1 MRLHL
6 PISEF
11 VKHIQSEDEVLDP
24 SILIETI
31 VYDTRKIANQK
42 SSVFFALEG
51 SFRDGHTFIEEGY
64 QKGIRIFVVNKNKD
78 LPELKNAVFL
88 RVHSPIQALQA
99 LALQHRLKYKL
110 PIIAITGSVGK
121 TTVKEWIYH
130 LLSDSLTIV
139 RSPKSYNSQ
148 LGVALSLLEINENHQ
163 LALIEAGISE
173 PGEMKLLEQM
183 IQPSFGLFTSFGRA
197 HAHSFP
203 SKETHLQEKLSLFT
217 QVKQTWIHE
226 SIELS
231 KDEVQQ
237 IQATLVHEK
246 EYQTLLQHSPFQDKV
261 SLHNLSLALAIAY
274 QFEKEENKLIEK
286 IKSLPRLAL
295 RMETFEGI
303 HQTTI
308 INDAYNMDLD
318 ALTQSLEYQ
327 ISISENKN
335 RFAILAT
342 DGLSEIQVNQI
353 KSILVPFNLDGVF
366 YIQGNEIPPIASINN
381 ATVLI
386 KGTRNAQLQRIA
398 RLFQLKKHKTRLEID
413 LSAIRNNVDYY
424 RSLIP
429 KSCNILAMV
438 KASSYGSGAIKMA
451 QFLQNNGVNYLGVA
465 YADEGVELRKNGI
478 QLPILVMNAEEDSF
492 DDIINYQLEPSI
504 FSFEMLDKFIK
515 SLINYNVE
523 NYPVHLK
530 FDTGMRRLGFEVKEV
545 RRVLEVFQT
554 QPEIRLQSVYSHL
567 ADSDNQKDRSF
578 SENQIALFTTIVN
591 EIQHTI
597 NYPFLKHIANSE
609 GIHGYPHAHFDMVRL
624 GIGMY
629 GYSANENI
637 KSQLTPAIAWKSV
650 ITQIKSIAI
659 GESVGY
665 SRTFIATRPT
675 KIAVVPI
682 GYADGFRKSL
692 GNGIGGMYVQG
703 HYCKILGNVCMDMTM
718 IDVTDVATYEGDTV
732 EIIGE
737 NQTLDGLA
745 KMMGTIPYE
754 VLTSVSQRVHR
765 IYIED

>member
-24 SILIETI
+24 SILIEII

-51 SFRDGHTFIEEGY
+51 SFRDGHTFIEEAY

-148 LGVALSLLEINENHQ
+148 LGVALSLLEINEDHQ

-183 IQPSFGLFTSFGRA
+183 IQPTFGLFTSFGRA

-217 QVKQTWIHE
+217 KVKQTWIHE
-226 SIELS
+226 SIELN

-327 ISISENKN
+327 ISISESKN

-342 DGLSEIQVNQI
+342 DGLSETQVNQI

-637 KSQLTPAIAWKSV
+637 KTQLTPAIAWKSV

-703 HYCKILGNVCMDMTM
+703 HYCKVLGNVCMDMTM

-737 NQTLDGLA
+737 NQTLDLLA

-765 IYIED
+765 IYIEN

>member
-11 VKHIQSEDEVLDP
+11 IKHIQSEDEVLNT
-24 SILIETI
+24 SLVVNTI
-31 VYDTRKIANQK
+31 IYDTRKIAHQQGT
-42 SSVFFALEG
+42 VFFALEG
-51 SFRDGHTFIEEGY
+51 NYRDGHTFIEEAY
-64 QKGIRIFVVNKNKD
+64 QKGIRIFVVKKGKNIPILAD
-78 LPELKNAVFL
+78 AIFL
-88 RVHSPIQALQA
+88 SVASPIQAIQS
-99 LALQHRLKYKL
+99 LAREHRLKFSL

-121 TTVKEWIYH
+121 TMVKEWIYH
-130 LLSDSLTIV
+130 LLSDTLTIV

-148 LGVALSLLEINENHQ
+148 LGVALSLLEINESHQ

-183 IQPSFGLFTSFGRA
+183 IHPTYGLFTSFGRA

-203 SKETHLQEKLSLFT
+203 SKEIHLQEKLSLFK

-226 SIELS
+226 SIALN

-261 SLHNLSLALAIAY
+261 SLHNLSLALAIAH

-303 HQTTI
+303 QQTTI

-327 ISISENKN
+327 ISISENKQ

-342 DGLSEIQVNQI
+342 DGLTEAQVNQI
-353 KSILVPFNLDGVF
+353 KTILLPFNLDGVF
-366 YIQGNEIPPIASINN
+366 YIQGNEIPPISSIFN

-413 LSAIRNNVDYY
+413 LSAIRSNVDYY
-424 RSLIP
+424 RSLLP
-429 KSCNILAMV
+429 KTCNILAMV

-451 QFLQNNGVNYLGVA
+451 QFLQNNGINYLGVA

-478 QLPILVMNAEEDSF
+478 QIPILVMNAEEDSF
-492 DDIINYQLEPSI
+492 DDIINFNLEPSI
-504 FSFEMLDKFIK
+504 YSFDMLDKFVK

-530 FDTGMRRLGFEVKEV
+530 FDTGMRRLGFEAKEV
-545 RRVLEVFQT
+545 RHVVEVFQT
-554 QPEIRLQSVYSHL
+554 QPELHLQSVYSHL
-567 ADSDNQKDRSF
+567 ADSDNQQDRSF
-578 SENQIALFTTIVN
+578 SEKQIQLFTEICN
-591 EIQHTI
+591 EIEQHI

-609 GIHGYPHAHFDMVRL
+609 GIHGYPAAHFDMVRL

-650 ITQIKSIAI
+650 ITQIKTIEK

-665 SRTFIATRPT
+665 SRTFIAERPT
-675 KIAVVPI
+675 HIAVVPI

-692 GNGIGGMYVQG
+692 GNGIGGMYVRG
-703 HYCKILGNVCMDMTM
+703 HFCKVLGNVCMDMTM
-718 IDVTDVATYEGDTV
+718 IDVTDVPAKDGDIV

-737 NQTLDGLA
+737 NQKLDALA
-745 KMMGTIPYE
+745 KLMGTIPYE

-765 IYIED
+765 IYIEN

>member
-51 SFRDGHTFIEEGY
+51 SFRDGHTFIEEAY

-148 LGVALSLLEINENHQ
+148 LGVALSLLEINEDHQ

-173 PGEMKLLEQM
+173 SGEMKLLEQM
-183 IQPSFGLFTSFGRA
+183 IQPTFGLFTSFGRA

-217 QVKQTWIHE
+217 HVKQTWIHE
-226 SIELS
+226 SIELN

-237 IQATLVHEK
+237 IQATHVHEK
-246 EYQTLLQHSPFQDKV
+246 EFQTLLQHSPFQDKV

-327 ISISENKN
+327 ISISERKN

-515 SLINYNVE
+515 SLINHNVE

-591 EIQHTI
+591 EMQHTI

-637 KSQLTPAIAWKSV
+637 KSQLTPAITWKSV

-703 HYCKILGNVCMDMTM
+703 DYCKVLGNVCMDMTM
-718 IDVTDVATYEGDTV
+718 IDVTDVVTFEGDTV

-737 NQTLDGLA
+737 NQTLDELA

-765 IYIED
+765 IYIEN

>member
-1 MRLHL
+1 
-6 PISEF
+6 
-11 VKHIQSEDEVLDP
+11 
-24 SILIETI
+24 
-31 VYDTRKIANQK
+31 
-42 SSVFFALEG
+42 
-51 SFRDGHTFIEEGY
+51 
-64 QKGIRIFVVNKNKD
+64 
-78 LPELKNAVFL
+78 
-88 RVHSPIQALQA
+88 
-99 LALQHRLKYKL
+99 
-110 PIIAITGSVGK
+110 
-121 TTVKEWIYH
+121 
-130 LLSDSLTIV
+130 
-139 RSPKSYNSQ
+139 
-148 LGVALSLLEINENHQ
+148 
-163 LALIEAGISE
+163 
-173 PGEMKLLEQM
+173 M
-183 IQPSFGLFTSFGRA
+183 IQPTFGLFTSFGRA

-217 QVKQTWIHE
+217 KVKQTWIHE
-226 SIELS
+226 SIELN

-327 ISISENKN
+327 ISISESKN

-342 DGLSEIQVNQI
+342 DGLSETQVNQI

-366 YIQGNEIPPIASINN
+366 YIQGNEIPPFASINN

-398 RLFQLKKHKTRLEID
+398 RLFLLKKHKTRLEID

-492 DDIINYQLEPSI
+492 DDIINFTPHLSVVA
-504 FSFEMLDKFIK
+504 ML
-515 SLINYNVE
+515 
-523 NYPVHLK
+523 
-530 FDTGMRRLGFEVKEV
+530 T
-545 RRVLEVFQT
+545 
-554 QPEIRLQSVYSHL
+554 
-567 ADSDNQKDRSF
+567 
-578 SENQIALFTTIVN
+578 
-591 EIQHTI
+591 
-597 NYPFLKHIANSE
+597 
-609 GIHGYPHAHFDMVRL
+609 
-624 GIGMY
+624 
-629 GYSANENI
+629 
-637 KSQLTPAIAWKSV
+637 
-650 ITQIKSIAI
+650 
-659 GESVGY
+659 
-665 SRTFIATRPT
+665 
-675 KIAVVPI
+675 
-682 GYADGFRKSL
+682 
-692 GNGIGGMYVQG
+692 
-703 HYCKILGNVCMDMTM
+703 
-718 IDVTDVATYEGDTV
+718 
-732 EIIGE
+732 
-737 NQTLDGLA
+737 
-745 KMMGTIPYE
+745 
-754 VLTSVSQRVHR
+754 
-765 IYIED
+765 